1 MPRHLDQQLKLRL
14 LRAVDAIGAHGSILA
29 ASRALS
35 VTQPALTRSLQ
46 ETEAL
51 LGLQLF
57 ERSGRGVRA
66 TPAGEVVL
74 QSARRLLGELRRLDE
89 ELDRLVGRMKATIM
103 LGALPVAAA
112 GVLPGLLGRLRSQH
126 PELVVQLVQG
136 KTEELLPKLEGGEL
150 DLVIGQLYPPDKPDG
165 LMREALYEEPISVL
179 ARTDHPVFE
188 TPITAEALRR
198 WELVLPTIGQR
209 VGQEIDQ
216 LLATL
221 GLAPTTS
228 MRSTSY
234 GFIRE
239 MLHSTDFISVMPN
252 TMMAG
257 DLLRGT
263 IRAAPLP
270 AVSRPRPAGFIRR
283 ADTPLSPAAEVLV
296 DGLRRYVEEIAAQ
309 GRHPGQAGERAGAGA
324 PYVGPA

>member
-1 MPRHLDQQLKLRL
+1 M
-14 LRAVDAIGAHGSILA
+14 V
-29 ASRALS
+29 
-35 VTQPALTRSLQ
+35 
-46 ETEAL
+46 
-51 LGLQLF
+51 
-57 ERSGRGVRA
+57 
-66 TPAGEVVL
+66 
-74 QSARRLLGELRRLDE
+74 
-89 ELDRLVGRMKATIM
+89 
-103 LGALPVAAA
+103 
-112 GVLPGLLGRLRSQH
+112 
-126 PELVVQLVQG
+126 
-136 KTEELLPKLEGGEL
+136 
-150 DLVIGQLYPPDKPDG
+150 GQLYPPDKPDG
-165 LMREALYEEPISVL
+165 LLREALYEEPISVL

-216 LLATL
+216 LLVTL
-221 GLAPTTS
+221 GLTPTTS

-270 AVSRPRPAGFIRR
+270 AASRPRPAGFIRR

-296 DGLRRYVEEIAAQ
+296 EGLRRYVEEIAA
-309 GRHPGQAGERAGAGA
+309 RGERPGRDGEPAGSEGS
-324 PYVGPA
+324 YVGRS